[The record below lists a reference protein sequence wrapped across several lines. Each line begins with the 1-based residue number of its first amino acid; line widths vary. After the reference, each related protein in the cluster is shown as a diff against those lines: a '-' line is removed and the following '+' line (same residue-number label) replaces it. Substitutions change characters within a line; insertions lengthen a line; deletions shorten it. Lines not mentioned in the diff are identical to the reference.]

1 MGYGGTTPHRA
12 APPRDGERRRDRR
25 VGRVP
30 STHSPSSPVRPTGH
44 QQPTH
49 RKGKDNAH
57 VTRMLHI
64 TTVTKP
70 ELVIRDYVPK
80 ADGDLM
86 IMKLLALKSTQAV
99 SVPEGDI
106 EAAFNSHGQRVPLGY
121 HVTHTGFLPA
131 VNSQLGLM
139 IQAFRPDLRNVRVV
153 SRRVSGYVLFSLE
166 GMDYVA

>member
-1 MGYGGTTPHRA
+1 M
-12 APPRDGERRRDRR
+12 
-25 VGRVP
+25 
-30 STHSPSSPVRPTGH
+30 
-44 QQPTH
+44 
-49 RKGKDNAH
+49 
-57 VTRMLHI
+57 TRMLHI